1 MGISNPGTSKT
12 DAYTSLSD
20 FDTRPIYRQLIVIGN
35 GFDQACGLK
44 SDFGS
49 FIKARNDFFE
59 PDWQK
64 QGEAERQSSLKFT
77 HTIWDYILA
86 EHEDGNWCD
95 IEATIAEWVIPKSHN
110 QLRAKTLRSIKKIP
124 KQGIYRLDLSKL
136 EDVIAKSY
144 YYSNQSKPG
153 YDTEEALLNFTYQQ
167 LLQLEKDFA
176 SYLRKEVKNTSNY
189 EENACKLIC
198 EIILNER
205 PDQNKN
211 LIEESVLSFNYTRPV
226 KNLHSSERKTT
237 WVNIHGTLEDGET
250 IFGIDGSD
258 FMADQEIVRFTK
270 TYRLMSLNLQNT
282 KDIVKAP
289 TTSYRDKGTAAI
301 KFYGHSLGKA
311 DYSYFQALFDTVNL
325 YESKTR
331 LVFYYRPHGNKDETE
346 AKEAMM
352 QKATQLL
359 AAYGLTLDN
368 VDHGK
373 NLIHKLLI
381 EGRLS
386 VNLLPDTVVQGI

>member
-1 MGISNPGTSKT
+1 MGYLKPEASKT
-12 DAYTSLSD
+12 NAYASLAGY
-20 FDTRPIYRQLIVIGN
+20 DTRPIYRQLIVIGN

-49 FIKARNDFFE
+49 FVKARNEFFE
-59 PDWQK
+59 SNRQK
-64 QGEAERQSSLKFT
+64 QGETEGQTSLEFT
-77 HTIWDYILA
+77 HTIWDYILT

-95 IEATIAEWVIPKSHN
+95 IEAAIAEWVIPKSHN
-110 QLRAKTLRSIKKIP
+110 QLRARALRSIKKIS
-124 KQGIYRLDLSKL
+124 KQGIYMMDLRKP
-136 EDVIAKSY
+136 EDVIARSY
-144 YYSNQSKPG
+144 YYSNQNRPG
-153 YDTEEALLNFTYQQ
+153 YDTEEALLDFTYQQ

-176 SYLRKEVKNTSNY
+176 SYLEKEIENTSDY
-189 EENACKLIC
+189 EENARRLIC
-198 EIILNER
+198 ELVLNER

-211 LIEESVLSFNYTRPV
+211 QIEESVLSFNYTRPV
-226 KNLHSSERKTT
+226 KNLHSSEQEAT

-258 FMADQEIVRFTK
+258 CMADREIVRFTK
-270 TYRLMSLNLQNT
+270 TYRLMSLNLPNT
-282 KDIVKAP
+282 KEIVKAP
-289 TTSYRDKGTAAI
+289 TVSYRDKGTCAI

-325 YESKTR
+325 YESETR
-331 LVFYYRPHGNKDETE
+331 LIFYFRPHGDKSETE
-346 AKEAMM
+346 AKDAMM
-352 QKATQLL
+352 QKVTQLL

-386 VNLLPDTVVQGI
+386 VKLLPDTVVRGN